1 METLSHLMHKCRG
14 RQKGSIIMTEE
25 AIKARIEAGRHF
37 VARWQQPGEE
47 DFVSDQQKKLPQ
59 PPLVKEPMREES
71 IELPK
76 NFEDLKLTND
86 ILAVIGNRKS
96 QRVYTQEKMSLLE
109 LSFLLWATQGVK
121 DIRGRKYATLR
132 TVPCGGARHEFECY
146 MLIQNVEGL
155 EDGSYHYLP
164 MEHRIEML
172 HTRAEIEA
180 AEDKEYHEIINE
192 TLNGQKWASKA
203 NVVFYYSMVAYRAE
217 WRYGIHAH
225 RVALIDAGHI
235 TENLYLA
242 CTAANLGT
250 CAIGALA
257 SSLVD
262 RVFELDGVEEFAF
275 YAASVGTVSVANV
288 QAEQDFYAFVKRDN
302 L

>member
-1 METLSHLMHKCRG
+1 MLDEKTVRRLIDEGRRFMHGHRKDDSYG
-14 RQKGSIIMTEE
+14 
-25 AIKARIEAGRHF
+25 
-37 VARWQQPGEE
+37 
-47 DFVSDQQKKLPQ
+47 DFVSDQYQGKPM
-59 PPLVKEPMREES
+59 PPLTKAPMAEES
-71 IELPK
+71 ARIALPK
-76 NFEDLKLTND
+76 DFSALDTKCDLARLIND
-86 ILAVIGNRKS
+86 RKS
-96 QRVYTQEKMSLLE
+96 CRVFTGEKMDLVQ
-109 LSFLLWATQGVK
+109 LSFLLWSTQGVK
-121 DIRGRKYATLR
+121 GIRGKGYATLR
-132 TVPCGGARHEFECY
+132 TVPSGGARHEFETY
-146 MLIQNVEGL
+146 LIVADVEGL
-155 EDGSYHYLP
+155 APGAYHYLP

-172 HTRAEIEA
+172 HTKAEIEA
-180 AEDKEYHEIINE
+180 AEGKEFREIINE
-192 TLNGQKWASKA
+192 TLNGQKWAAKS

-242 CTAANLGT
+242 CTAADLGT
-250 CAIGALA
+250 CAIGALN

-275 YAASVGTVSVANV
+275 YAATVGTVSSANV

>member
-1 METLSHLMHKCRG
+1 
-14 RQKGSIIMTEE
+14 MTEE

-37 VARWQQPGEE
+37 VARWNQPGEE
-47 DFVSDQQKKLPQ
+47 DFVSDQKKKLPQ
-59 PPLVKEPMREES
+59 PPLAKEPMREES

-76 NFEDLKLTND
+76 NFTDLELNND
-86 ILAVIGNRKS
+86 ILSVIYNRKS
-96 QRVYTQEKMSLLE
+96 SRVYTQEKMSLLE
-109 LSFLLWATQGVK
+109 LSYLLWATQGVK

-164 MEHRIEML
+164 MGHRLEML
-172 HTRAEIEA
+172 HTKAEIEA
-180 AEDKEYHEIINE
+180 AEGKELREIITA
-192 TLNGQKWASKA
+192 TLNGQSWASKA

-235 TENLYLA
+235 TENLYIA
-242 CTAANLGT
+242 CCSANLGT

-257 SSLVD
+257 SDLCD

-275 YAASVGTVSVANV
+275 YAASVGTISEANA

>member
-1 METLSHLMHKCRG
+1 M
-14 RQKGSIIMTEE
+14 
-25 AIKARIEAGRHF
+25 
-37 VARWQQPGEE
+37 
-47 DFVSDQQKKLPQ
+47 
-59 PPLVKEPMREES
+59 
-71 IELPK
+71 
-76 NFEDLKLTND
+76 NND
-86 ILAVIGNRKS
+86 ILSVIYNRKS
-96 QRVYTQEKMSLLE
+96 SRVYTQEKMSLLE
-109 LSFLLWATQGVK
+109 LSYLLWATQGVK

-164 MEHRIEML
+164 MGHRLEML
-172 HTRAEIEA
+172 HTKAEIEA
-180 AEDKEYHEIINE
+180 AEGKELREIITA
-192 TLNGQKWASKA
+192 TLNGQSWASKA

-235 TENLYLA
+235 TENLYIA
-242 CTAANLGT
+242 CCSANLGT

-257 SSLVD
+257 SDLCD

-275 YAASVGTVSVANV
+275 YAASVGTISEANA

>member
-1 METLSHLMHKCRG
+1 
-14 RQKGSIIMTEE
+14 MTEE

-37 VARWQQPGEE
+37 VARWNQPGEE

-59 PPLVKEPMREES
+59 PPLTKDPMREES

-76 NFEDLKLTND
+76 NFTDLELNND
-86 ILAVIGNRKS
+86 ILSVIYNRKS
-96 QRVYTQEKMSLLE
+96 SRVYTQEKMSLLE
-109 LSFLLWATQGVK
+109 LSYLLWATQGVK

-164 MEHRIEML
+164 MGHRIEML
-172 HTRAEIEA
+172 HKKAEIEA
-180 AEDKEYHEIINE
+180 AEGKEVREIINA
-192 TLNGQKWASKA
+192 TLNGQSWASKA

-235 TENLYLA
+235 TENLYIA
-242 CTAANLGT
+242 CCSAGLGT

-257 SSLVD
+257 SELCD

-275 YAASVGTVSVANV
+275 YAASVGTISAANA

>member
-1 METLSHLMHKCRG
+1 MSREDGKKG
-14 RQKGSIIMTEE
+14 RNIMTEE

-37 VARWQQPGEE
+37 VARWNQPGEE
-47 DFVSDQQKKLPQ
+47 DFVSDQKKKLPQ
-59 PPLVKEPMREES
+59 PPLAKEPMREES

-76 NFEDLKLTND
+76 NFTDLELNND
-86 ILAVIGNRKS
+86 ILSVIYNRKS
-96 QRVYTQEKMSLLE
+96 SRVYTQEKMSLLE
-109 LSFLLWATQGVK
+109 LSYLLWATQGVK

-164 MEHRIEML
+164 MGHRLEML
-172 HTRAEIEA
+172 HTKAEIEA
-180 AEDKEYHEIINE
+180 AEGKELREIITA
-192 TLNGQKWASKA
+192 TLNGQSWASKA

-235 TENLYLA
+235 TENLYIA
-242 CTAANLGT
+242 CCSANLGT

-257 SSLVD
+257 SDLCD

-275 YAASVGTVSVANV
+275 YAASVGTISEANA

>member
-1 METLSHLMHKCRG
+1 
-14 RQKGSIIMTEE
+14 MTEE

-59 PPLVKEPMREES
+59 PSLVKEPMREES

-172 HTRAEIEA
+172 HTKAEIEA
-180 AEDKEYHEIINE
+180 AEGKEYREIINE

-217 WRYGIHAH
+217 WRYGIYAH
-225 RVALIDAGHI
+225 RTALMDAGHMA
-235 TENLYLA
+235 ENLYLA
-242 CTAANLGT
+242 CTGIGLGC
-250 CAIGALA
+250 CAIA
-257 SSLVD
+257 SFSDELCNQMLS
-262 RVFELDGVEEFAF
+262 LDGEEEFTA
-275 YAASVGTVSVANV
+275 YVIPVGTVRDCDKA
-288 QAEQDFYAFVKRDN
+288 AEQAFYKFVEDED